1 MNTATPEQPA
11 LLPLPEA
18 ARILGISRASAY
30 RYAEAGQLPVKRFGR
45 RVYVVRAQ
53 LMEFLSSANVTHG
66 EAA

>member
-1 MNTATPEQPA
+1 MSTAIPELPA
-11 LLPLPEA
+11 LITLPEA

-53 LMEFLSSANVTHG
+53 LMDFLAGTNITHG